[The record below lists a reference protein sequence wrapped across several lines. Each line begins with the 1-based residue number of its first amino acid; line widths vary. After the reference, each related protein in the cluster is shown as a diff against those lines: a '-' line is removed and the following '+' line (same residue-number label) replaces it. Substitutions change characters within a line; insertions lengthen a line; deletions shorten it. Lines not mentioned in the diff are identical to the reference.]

1 MTRLGIWILGSKPDL
16 EILEPFAPNLLA
28 ETDDRPIPDLALFNH
43 LSNRLENDVWVVS
56 DIRNQLQ
63 LGCAELVALALYDI
77 SNQHMHLGTSIHKIG
92 VLFIRLLL
100 LCSHTVAVPYRDS
113 LCKHT

>member
-16 EILEPFAPNLLA
+16 EILKAFAPNLLSEA
-28 ETDDRPIPDLALFNH
+28 DDRPIPDLALFYH
-43 LSNRLENDVWVVS
+43 LSNRLENDIRIVS

-77 SNQHMHLGTSIHKIG
+77 SNQHMHLGTSIHKRG

-100 LCSHTVAVPYRDS
+100 LCSHILAVPYRDS
-113 LCKHT
+113 WYMHT